1 MTSKTFDFTLPPQM
15 WSSSNMTHYMSLT
28 TDYITS
34 DWTLSSKCLETSYVP
49 ENHTADNMGENLK
62 SALVDWGLEGDK
74 LVCITTDNGPNI
86 VAAIRNLGWTWL
98 DIGHNLHLAVSP
110 GLDGNKDR
118 TARAITLCRS
128 LVNSFNLS
136 WIKKRDLRKAQTE
149 ANLPQ
154 HSLILVIYFI
164 NS

>member
-1 MTSKTFDFTLPPQM
+1 MDTQ
-15 WSSSNMTHYMSLT
+15 
-28 TDYITS
+28 
-34 DWTLSSKCLETSYVP
+34 
-49 ENHTADNMGENLK
+49 AENLK
-62 SALVDWGLEGDK
+62 SALVDWGLEEDK

-98 DIGHNLHLAVSP
+98 NCFGHSLHLAVSR
-110 GLDGNKDR
+110 GLDSNQDR
-118 TARAITLCRS
+118 TARAIGLCRS
-128 LVNSFNLS
+128 LVNTFNLS

-154 HSLILVIYFI
+154 HSLILVIYLI